1 MFTVETC
8 AYCHLPIS
16 AKAVERRLSGTT
28 RLFCCYGCFL
38 LFQITTRRKQ
48 ERSGKWF
55 LTQIG
60 IGTFLTMCVMLIGW
74 VLEEFPAHPYEKEI
88 ILSAKWLIWALA
100 TSVLILIGY
109 PLLKRCVLALASG
122 SFLIEGCIGVVCAV
136 LYGYSFANLCNGR
149 EPLYFDTVCATMLLV
164 TLGKILEATSKSIA
178 AQDIR
183 EFLGHEKAPAFRID
197 QDKIAHTT
205 ALHLEPGDLVRVPP
219 GYTIPADG
227 KVLEGCSRIRRT
239 PLTGEREPVVCREGD
254 EVLCGGKVIDET
266 LTVQVIKTGKDTV
279 LARLLSVVERSV
291 LVPSNRRY
299 LVDQALRL
307 FRPLILVAAICA
319 LLWSWQESRIGAW
332 VNLLSVLVIACPC
345 ALVLTTPMATTLAV
359 ARAAREGILISEAA
373 AIEKI
378 SNVNVCIFDETE
390 PAETGESHSYSDP
403 DWSKRDIYTLTADGT
418 GSSTALAEVCDVQT
432 TTTTTATLSSR
443 IIAIC
448 TQLQAKGLRT
458 VLLTGPSFFTGKEK
472 IYPPAI
478 DGFYTGISSQ
488 EKAELLRSYRE
499 QGYVTA
505 CVSEYPS
512 APVWA
517 SDADIRFTIGANY
530 KEDLL
535 TNPVT
540 FLGTDLERLPW
551 LIDLS
556 HRVLRT
562 VNWNLAWSSFYSIV
576 GMFAAAAGM
585 VAPVLA
591 AGIMLLGGS
600 LVAGNTAQLHNYPGP
615 SESHPYTGR

>member
-16 AKAVERRLSGTT
+16 ARAVERKLSGTT

-38 LFQITTRRKQ
+38 LFQITARRKQ
-48 ERSGKWF
+48 GRSGKWF
-55 LTQIG
+55 LTRIG
-60 IGTFLTMCVMLIGW
+60 IGTFLTMCVMLTGW
-74 VLEEFPAHPYEKEI
+74 MLAEFPSHPYEEEI
-88 ILSAKWLIWALA
+88 IFSAKWLIWALA
-100 TSVLILIGY
+100 TPVLILIGY
-109 PLLKRCVLALASG
+109 PLLKQCVLALASG
-122 SFLIEGCIGVVCAV
+122 SFSIEGGIGIVCTV
-136 LYGYSFANLCNGR
+136 LYGYSFVNLCRGR

-164 TLGKILEATSKSIA
+164 TLGKILEATSKSTA

-197 QDKIAHTT
+197 QDKILHTT

-219 GYTIPADG
+219 GYTVPADG

-239 PLTGEREPVVCREGD
+239 PLTGEREPVLCREGN

-266 LTVQVIKTGKDTV
+266 LTVQVLKTGKDTV
-279 LARLLSVVERSV
+279 LARLLSVVEQSV

-299 LVDQALRL
+299 LVDQALVL
-307 FRPLILVAAICA
+307 FRPLILVAAICT
-319 LLWSWQESRIGAW
+319 LLWWWQESRIGAW

-359 ARAAREGILISEAA
+359 ARAAREGILISEVA

-378 SNVNVCIFDETE
+378 STVNVCIFDETE
-390 PAETGESHSYSDP
+390 PTEMGGSHLYSVP
-403 DWSKRDIYTLTADGT
+403 DWSERDTYASLVDGS
-418 GSSTALAEVCDVQT
+418 GQSTAVAEVRSVQASAAA
-432 TTTTTATLSSR
+432 ATPSSR
-443 IIAIC
+443 IITAC
-448 TQLQAKGLRT
+448 TQLQARGVRT
-458 VLLTGPSFFTGKEK
+458 VLLAGPSFFAGQEK
-472 IYPPAI
+472 NYPPAI
-478 DGFYTGISSQ
+478 DGFYLGISSQ
-488 EKAELLRSYRE
+488 EKADLLRSYRE
-499 QGYVTA
+499 QGYIA
-505 CVSEYPS
+505 AYVSEFPCTPIC
-512 APVWA
+512 AL
-517 SDADIRFTIGANY
+517 DADIRFTTGASY
-530 KEDLL
+530 REDLL

-540 FLGTDLERLPW
+540 LLGTDLERLPW

-556 HRVLRT
+556 RRVLRT

-585 VAPVLA
+585 VDPVFA
-591 AGIMLLGGS
+591 AGIMLLGSS

-615 SESHPYTGR
+615 SETRS